1 MDNHIP
7 VLLNESI
14 SLLDIKDGGTYV
26 DLTFGRGGHS
36 LLILEKIGKQGKL
49 IAFDMDLD
57 AIAYGK
63 TKFKDDPRVTFIHS
77 SFINLKEKLNELGID
92 KVDGIFADLG
102 VSSPQLDEA
111 NRGFSYRFDAP
122 LDMRMNKESK
132 LTAFDVVNSY
142 SKEELERV
150 LFEYGE
156 DKDSKGI
163 VYSILKRRELSPIK
177 TTFELVDAI
186 KAGKRKSSL
195 KEKGHPAKQTFQA
208 IRIEVNKE
216 EDALK
221 QMLIDAPELLDVDG
235 VLAIITF
242 MSLDDRLV
250 KKAFTKLTTIEG
262 SRHGINLLPDEI
274 EKPKFVNLTKKPII
288 PTIEEENENRRSIS
302 SKLRGIKRIEN

>member
-1 MDNHIP
+1 MSEHIP
-7 VLLNESI
+7 VLLKESI
-14 SLLDIKDGGTYV
+14 SLLDLKKGGTYV
-26 DLTFGRGGHS
+26 DLTFGRGGHTS
-36 LLILEKIGKQGKL
+36 LILDNIGEDGRL

-57 AIAYGK
+57 AISYGK
-63 TKFKDDPRVTFIHS
+63 SRFKDDKRISFVHS
-77 SFINLKEKLNELGID
+77 SFINLKERLEELGIY
-92 KVDGIFADLG
+92 KVDGILADLG

-111 NRGFSYRFDAP
+111 DRGFSYRFDAP
-122 LDMRMNKESK
+122 LDMRMNKESS

-163 VYSILKRRELSPIK
+163 VYSILKRREISPIK

-221 QMLIDAPELLDVDG
+221 QMLIDAPSLLNVDG

-250 KKAFTKLTTIEG
+250 KKAFNKLTTIEG
-262 SRHGINLLPDEI
+262 DRHGVVLPPESI
-274 EKPKFVNLTKKPII
+274 QKPKFINLTKKPICPSI
-288 PTIEEENENRRSIS
+288 DEENNNRRSIS
-302 SKLRGIKRIEN
+302 SKLRGIKRIRI

>member
-36 LLILEKIGKQGKL
+36 SLILEKIGKQGKL

-57 AIAYGK
+57 AISYGK
-63 TKFKDDPRVTFIHS
+63 AKFKYDPRVAFIHS

-111 NRGFSYRFDAP
+111 SRGFSYRFDAP

-221 QMLIDAPELLDVDG
+221 QMLIDAPILLDVNG

>member
-36 LLILEKIGKQGKL
+36 SLILEKIGKQGKL

-63 TKFKDDPRVTFIHS
+63 AKFKDDSRVTFIHS

-111 NRGFSYRFDAP
+111 SRGFSYRFDAP

-221 QMLIDAPELLDVDG
+221 QMLIDAPILLDVNG

>member
-36 LLILEKIGKQGKL
+36 SLILEKVGKQGKL

-57 AIAYGK
+57 AISYGK
-63 TKFKDDPRVTFIHS
+63 AKFKDDTRVTFIHS

-111 NRGFSYRFDAP
+111 DRGFSYRFDAP

-221 QMLIDAPELLDVDG
+221 QMLIDAPELLDVNG

>member
-36 LLILEKIGKQGKL
+36 SLILEKIGKQGKL

-57 AIAYGK
+57 AITYGK
-63 TKFKDDPRVTFIHS
+63 AKFKDDSRVTFIHS

-111 NRGFSYRFDAP
+111 SRGFSYRFDAP

-221 QMLIDAPELLDVDG
+221 QMLIDAPILLDVNG